1 MGVEDIKLIA
11 KKILVGALVTVVPL
25 LIFLGGLRLTEQIL
39 AKSAPAGTS
48 VRDAR

>member
-39 AKSAPAGTS
+39 GTVVSAASRNPP
-48 VRDAR
+48 R